1 MNEDGVINEKD
12 RVFIGHPQ
20 IPEIM
25 FGFGGGLAYKNF
37 DASVQFSGVANRS
50 TFLTE
55 AGMYPFSLEY
65 PNYNVLREYYDNRW
79 VPGAD
84 NSRAK
89 YPTAIA
95 ANNVHNNRN
104 STIYMRDASYVK
116 LQNAEIGYTF
126 PKEWMEKLQIAG
138 IRIFVNGSNLLTFDK
153 LKIIDPEQNI
163 SDAYPLQRT
172 INFGTQINF

>member
-1 MNEDGVINEKD
+1 ML
-12 RVFIGHPQ
+12 F
-20 IPEIM
+20 
-25 FGFGGGLAYKNF
+25 
-37 DASVQFSGVANRS
+37 RS
-50 TFLTE
+50 K
-55 AGMYPFSLEY
+55 
-65 PNYNVLREYYDNRW
+65 RW

-89 YPTAIA
+89 YPTVIA

-116 LQNAEIGYTF
+116 LQNAEIGYTL
-126 PKEWMEKLQIAG
+126 PEHWIKRVQIAG
-138 IRIFVNGSNLLTFDK
+138 IRIFVNGTNLLTFDK